1 MLDNWSMRRYIEK
14 LLKVFRSVDR
24 LIITASSSKLRPI
37 FEQEPQI
44 IFTTSSPRTLRF
56 TLHGILPSLLKTV
69 SMDEADEL
77 TQEGF
82 PHCDCALLAYFLENH
97 IENIIPVIGISKL
110 SCFASELYFKAFRI
124 ASHNLEVSHYFS
136 WTLVSVHC

>member
-1 MLDNWSMRRYIEK
+1 MSDNWSIKRYIEK

-37 FEQEPQI
+37 FEQGPQI
-44 IFTTSSPRTLRF
+44 IFATSSPRTLRF

-69 SMDEADEL
+69 GMDEADEL

-82 PHCDCALLAYFLENH
+82 PHCDCALLAYFLEN
-97 IENIIPVIGISKL
+97 IIPVIGVSKL
-110 SCFASELYFKAFRI
+110 SCFACELYFKAFSI
-124 ASHNLEVSHYFS
+124 GAYTLEVSHCFS
-136 WTLVSVHC
+136 WTLVSIHC